1 MATARFADFID
12 RDGRNH
18 GIHLRFVFPPY
29 PLLGVPRSILRR
41 YVEGDDPVTGQPI
54 MQELVE
60 ALTKPVTHEE
70 RSLVVRQRPR
80 RPRLLPSDTEENL
93 QRMFVENGWTDGL
106 PVVLP
111 TEERVAEML
120 KGTGHAPDEVVG
132 RMSITPHQEKFEY
145 TVEKVAVNAVMAGA
159 RPEHLPVIL
168 AIAATQECSM
178 PTSSGFGRMVIVNG
192 PIRNEIG
199 MNSGVAALSP
209 FNLANAVIGRAWTL
223 MTINFGDARL
233 GETFIAST
241 GHNANY
247 NNMCCAENE
256 EKSIWEP
263 FHVQKGFKPE
273 ESVVTLF
280 RGFNVLNFGV
290 GPAEEMA
297 RVLKVFPNMGFT
309 ITLILDPLVAKAVQ
323 QQGFRTKQELSQW
336 LTENVTMPAGEYWK
350 HGPGLGFALSLARDG
365 VQPFASWAKLPK
377 EELIAP
383 YHDEN
388 INLVVVGGENTP
400 LWLTTDFAHTR
411 SVSIDEWRPEGGIRM
426 DPRPLRMP
434 VAVACSDGS
443 CGLPGRD
450 QTLDAAESGTTGFP
464 WQDQSRTQHC
474 RGQSKSNVVRA
485 MTYLV
490 KEDAVDD

>member
-1 MATARFADFID
+1 MATARFADFIE

-18 GIHLRFVFPPY
+18 GIRLRFVFPPY

-54 MQELVE
+54 MQELID
-60 ALTKPVTHEE
+60 ALTKPLTQEE
-70 RSLVVRQRPR
+70 RNPVIRQQAR
-80 RPRLLPSDTEENL
+80 RPRLLPSDTEGNL

-106 PVVLP
+106 PIVLP

-120 KGTGHAPDEVVG
+120 KGTSHAPDKVIG

-223 MTINFGDARL
+223 MTINFGGAKL
-233 GETFIAST
+233 GETFLAST

-256 EKSIWEP
+256 EKSVWEP
-263 FHVQKGFKPE
+263 FHVQKGFKPH

-280 RGFNVLNFGV
+280 RGFNILNFGL

-297 RVLKVFPNMGFT
+297 RVLEVFPNMGFT
-309 ITLILDPLVAKAVQ
+309 ATFIVDPLVAKALK

-350 HGPGLGFALSLARDG
+350 HGPGLGFALPLARDG
-365 VQPFASWAKLPK
+365 VQPFASWATLAK
-377 EELIAP
+377 EQLIGP
-383 YHDEN
+383 YPDPDN
-388 INLVVVGGENTP
+388 INFVVVGGENTP
-400 LWLTTDFAHTR
+400 LWLTTDFSHTR
-411 SVSIDEWRPEGGIRM
+411 SVSIEEWRPEGGIRR

-434 VAVACSDGS
+434 MAVACSDGS
-443 CGLPGRD
+443 CGFPGKG
-450 QTLDAAESGTTGFP
+450 QTWDGAGLGPTERPTPAE
-464 WQDQSRTQHC
+464 
-474 RGQSKSNVVRA
+474 N
-485 MTYLV
+485 
-490 KEDAVDD
+490 